1 MVLIVGQ
8 PLLSMCDVALK
19 IGGFLPGS
27 EPQFMAPGLA
37 LHLGAHLLLY
47 LSIWDAPNAFPKP
60 ALYAQGKFLL
70 VLFHPRLGLMN
81 LVTQSRP

>member
-37 LHLGAHLLLY
+37 LHLGAHLLL
-47 LSIWDAPNAFPKP
+47 L
-60 ALYAQGKFLL
+60 
-70 VLFHPRLGLMN
+70 
-81 LVTQSRP
+81 